1 MKDVEAKYEW
11 MLTKGK
17 GNDGSARYKRRAA
30 RRLNAEKWAT
40 AIAYFDNDSS
50 YFLQKFKEN
59 SIGQ

>member
-1 MKDVEAKYEW
+1 